1 MSRACAWRFRI
12 GRPNFAS
19 FREAGTPMRQTL
31 YKRLQQVEEV
41 ARARQQ
47 RERSDKGAD
56 TGKFLKKISWFL
68 RVRVVEKQGHESL
81 VEALCRA
88 LEIDGME
95 LRRQLAAR
103 IDPINKYLID
113 NGLYEEIQK
122 ELQKKKAAGTIP
134 GG

>member
-1 MSRACAWRFRI
+1 
-12 GRPNFAS
+12 
-19 FREAGTPMRQTL
+19 MRQTL